1 LSAAR
6 LVRAVLRFVD
16 RVFLSTPLF
25 RPEAIEA
32 SRQQWL
38 GEVRLV
44 RPVSLSALVL
54 TLVLCAIAIAS
65 WLVVG
70 EYTRKAHVRGL
81 LVPDRGWIRLVSP
94 QVATVSE
101 RRVTQGQSVRA
112 GDVLFVLSLEHQTR
126 DGGAQQR
133 VHRSLK
139 ARQDS
144 LHESLDA
151 QQRLS
156 REQDAALALRLSTLK
171 RETAQLDSEIELQ
184 RQRLLL
190 SEQSL
195 ARLESLRAEG
205 FATMAQIQS
214 KNEEVLGLR
223 VQAASL
229 ERQRSTLARDMA
241 ALEGQRRELPL
252 QVRARAGELLREAQQ
267 LAKEAAES
275 DAKHELLIRA
285 PQDGTVAVVLAEPG
299 QSVAPDA
306 ALASLVPAD
315 ARLQAHLYAPSSALG
330 FIRPE
335 QSVRLRVA
343 AFPHQKFGHQ
353 SGHVHQVSST
363 PLQAG
368 ELAAL
373 PLASKP
379 NEPLYRVT
387 VLLDQQ
393 HVIAYGREEPLAA
406 GMQLE
411 ADVLLERRRLVEWL
425 FAPVLGI
432 AGRV

>member
-1 LSAAR
+1 
-6 LVRAVLRFVD
+6 
-16 RVFLSTPLF
+16 LSTPLF
-25 RPEAIEA
+25 RPEAVEA

-44 RPVSLSALVL
+44 RPVSLSVLVVL
-54 TLVLCAIAIAS
+54 LVLCAIAVGS
-65 WLVVG
+65 WLVWG

-94 QVATVSE
+94 QVATVAE
-101 RRVTQGQSVRA
+101 RRVVQGQAVRA

-133 VHRSLK
+133 VHRSLQ

-144 LHESLDA
+144 LLESLDA

-156 REQDAALALRLSTLK
+156 REQDAALVTRLNTLK
-171 RETAQLDSEIELQ
+171 RETAQLDSEMDLQ

-190 SEQSL
+190 TEQSL
-195 ARLESLRAEG
+195 VRLESLRAEG
-205 FATMAQIQS
+205 FATTAQIQGKS
-214 KNEEVLGLR
+214 EELLGLR
-223 VQAASL
+223 AQVASL
-229 ERQRSTLARDMA
+229 ERQRSTLARDVA
-241 ALEGQRRELPL
+241 ELEGQRRELPL
-252 QVRARAGELLREAQQ
+252 QVRARAGELKREAQA
-267 LAKEAAES
+267 LAKEAADN
-275 DAKHELLIRA
+275 DAKHEFVIRA

-335 QSVRLRVA
+335 QVVRLRVA

-353 SGHVHQVSST
+353 AGQVQQVSST
-363 PLQAG
+363 PLQSG

-373 PLASKP
+373 PLAFKP
-379 NEPLYRVT
+379 DEPLYRVT
-387 VLLDQQ
+387 VTLEQQ
-393 HVIAYGREEPLAA
+393 HVIAYGREQPLAA

>member
-1 LSAAR
+1 LT
-6 LVRAVLRFVD
+6 
-16 RVFLSTPLF
+16 TPLF

-32 SRQQWL
+32 RRQQWL

-44 RPVSLSALVL
+44 RPLSMSVLVAL
-54 TLVLCAIAIAS
+54 LVLCAIAIGS
-65 WLVVG
+65 WLVLG

-94 QVATVSE
+94 QVATVAE
-101 RRVTQGQSVRA
+101 RRVTQGQTVKK
-112 GDVLFVLSLEHQTR
+112 GDVLFVLSLDHQTR

-133 VHRSLK
+133 VHRSLQ

-144 LHESLDA
+144 LLESLEA

-156 REQDAALALRLSTLK
+156 REQDAALALRLNALS
-171 RETAQLDSEIELQ
+171 REAAQLDGEMELQ

-190 SEQSL
+190 SQQAL
-195 ARLESLRAEG
+195 ARLESLRADG
-205 FATMAQIQS
+205 FATTAQIQS
-214 KNEEVLGLR
+214 KSEEVLGLR
-223 VQAASL
+223 AQVASL
-229 ERQRSTLARDMA
+229 ERQRSTLARDVA

-252 QVRARAGELLREAQQ
+252 RVRARAGELEREAQA
-267 LAKEAAES
+267 LAKEAA
-275 DAKHELLIRA
+275 DNDVRHELVIRA
-285 PQDGTVAVVLAEPG
+285 PQEGLVAAVLAEPG
-299 QSVAPDA
+299 QSVVPDA
-306 ALASLVPAD
+306 ALASLVPID

-330 FIRPE
+330 FIRPD
-335 QSVRLRVA
+335 QPVRLRVA

-353 SGHVHQVSST
+353 AGLVQQVSST

-387 VLLDQQ
+387 VTLAHQ
-393 HVIAYGREEPLAA
+393 HVMAYGREQPLAA
-406 GMQLE
+406 GMQLD
-411 ADVLLERRRLVEWL
+411 ADVLLERRRLIEWL

>member
-1 LSAAR
+1 VS
-6 LVRAVLRFVD
+6 RF
-16 RVFLSTPLF
+16 FLSTPLF
-25 RPEAIEA
+25 RPEAVEA

-44 RPVSLSALVL
+44 RPVSLSVLVVLLVL
-54 TLVLCAIAIAS
+54 FALAIAS
-65 WLVVG
+65 WLVLG

-94 QVATVSE
+94 QVATVAE
-101 RRVTQGQSVRA
+101 RRVVQGQSVRA

-144 LHESLDA
+144 LLESLDA

-156 REQDAALALRLSTLK
+156 REQDAALAMRLNTLK
-171 RETAQLDSEIELQ
+171 RETAQLDSETELQ
-184 RQRLLL
+184 RQRLVLA
-190 SEQSL
+190 EQSL
-195 ARLESLRAEG
+195 ARLESLRADG
-205 FATMAQIQS
+205 FATTAQIQG
-214 KNEEVLGLR
+214 KKEEVLGLR
-223 VQAASL
+223 VQVASL

-241 ALEGQRRELPL
+241 ELEGQRRELPL
-252 QVRARAGELLREAQQ
+252 QVRARAGELQREAQA
-267 LAKEAAES
+267 LAKEAADN
-275 DAKHELLIRA
+275 DAKHEFVIRA
-285 PQDGTVAVVLAEPG
+285 PQDGTVAAVLAEPG

-335 QSVRLRVA
+335 QVVRLRVA

-353 SGHVHQVSST
+353 AGQVQQVSST
-363 PLQAG
+363 PLQSG

-373 PLASKP
+373 PLAFKP
-379 NEPLYRVT
+379 DEPLYRVT
-387 VLLDQQ
+387 VALEQQ
-393 HVIAYGREEPLAA
+393 HVVAYGREQPLAA
-406 GMQLE
+406 GMQLD